1 MVLEHENPF
10 EPRRLEEERAKD
22 RGRTMGVW
30 FSNEEL
36 KQLEEL
42 AIWFHQ
48 PKESTTVKHCVELVR
63 TILEGGDQIATFRSI
78 LFNNVRK
85 NRRQGIEELDPKFRI
100 S

>member
-1 MVLEHENPF
+1 MSLQHEPF
-10 EPRRLEEERAKD
+10 TATRLEEERVKD
-22 RGRTMGVW
+22 KGRTMGVW

-42 AIWFHQ
+42 AVWFHQ
-48 PKESTTVKHCVELVR
+48 PKESTTVKHCVELVKA
-63 TILEGGDQIATFRSI
+63 ILEGRDQMSVFRDI

-85 NRRQGIEELDPKFRI
+85 NKRMGIEELDPRFRI

>member
-1 MVLEHENPF
+1 MVLERAPF
-10 EPRRLEEERAKD
+10 TPTRLEEDRAKD

-36 KQLEEL
+36 KELEAL
-42 AIWFHQ
+42 AVWFHQ
-48 PKESTTVKHCVELVR
+48 PKESTTVKHCVEMVR
-63 TILEGGDQIATFRSI
+63 AILEGRDSIAVFREI

-85 NRRQGIEELDPKFRI
+85 NRRMGIEELDPKFRI